1 MATPKIKLNNG
12 VEIPVIGLGTWQSKP
27 DEVIHAVEY
36 ALKEA
41 GYRHIDCAWLVF
53 RLIEAVIFVNGAN
66 WYAFRGY
73 DNEKEVGE
81 GIRRSGVPRSD
92 IFLTSKLWCTHHHR
106 VEAALDETLAN
117 LGTDYLDR
125 KYRIST
131 LSLAHL
137 PLRIFFTVYLVHWP
151 IHLNPK
157 GNHPKFPTRPDGSR
171 DVLTDWKI
179 RDTWAQM
186 EAVLA
191 KGKVRAIGVSN
202 FSERVLEQDLLPYA
216 KVVPAVDQVELHLY
230 NPQLKLVKYLK
241 SKGIVPQAY
250 SPLGSTNSPLL
261 QDETASALAKKYGL
275 STADVLLGYLVA
287 KDIVTLPKSVT
298 PARIKSNIQ
307 GALAAAKKLK
317 EEDIEKLDGVAA
329 SGKQMRL
336 IQPPWGVD
344 LGFDNWPVRV
354 QTK

>member
-1 MATPKIKLNNG
+1 MASPKIKLNNG
-12 VEIPVIGLGTWQSKP
+12 NEIPIIGLGTWQSKP
-27 DEVIHAVEY
+27 DEVINAVEY

-41 GYRHIDCAWLVF
+41 GYRHIDCAW
-53 RLIEAVIFVNGAN
+53 A
-66 WYAFRGY
+66 Y

-81 GIRRSGVPRSD
+81 GIRRSGVPRSE
-92 IFLTSKLWCTHHHR
+92 IFLTSKLWCTHHGR

-117 LGTDYLDR
+117 LGTDYLD
-125 KYRIST
+125 
-131 LSLAHL
+131 L
-137 PLRIFFTVYLVHWP
+137 YLVHWP
-151 IHLNPK
+151 IHLNPN

-202 FSERVLEQDLLPYA
+202 FSERILEQDLLPYA
-216 KVVPAVDQVELHLY
+216 KVVPAVNQVELHLY
-230 NPQLKLVKYLK
+230 NPQLKLVEYLK

-261 QDETASALAKKYGL
+261 EDETAGALAKKYEL
-275 STADVLLGYLVA
+275 SPADILLGYLVA
-287 KDIVTLPKSVT
+287 KDIVTLPKSVN
-298 PARIKSNIQ
+298 PKRIKSNIE
-307 GALAAAKKLK
+307 GALAAAKKLTK
-317 EEDIEKLDGVAA
+317 EDVEKLDGVAA

-354 QTK
+354 QGRD